1 MSRPFFTIGHSD
13 RSLPAFE
20 ALLQEAGVRQVVDIR
35 RLPGSRAHPQFDSE
49 PLRDALAADGIGYD
63 HAAALGGRRR
73 HDRDVPEAVNAL
85 WRNRSFHNYADYAL
99 SGAFA
104 AALDALVVAGQARTS
119 AVMCAEAVWWR
130 CHRRIVADYLLARGE
145 QVFHI
150 LSAGRIEPARMTEGA
165 VPRPDGKVVYPAV
178 G

>member
-1 MSRPFFTIGHSD
+1 MRRPFFTIGHSD
-13 RSLPAFE
+13 RSLAAFE
-20 ALLQEAGVRQVVDIR
+20 ALLQEAGVRQVVDVR
-35 RLPGSRAHPQFDSE
+35 RLPGSRAHPQFDSA
-49 PLRDALAADGIGYD
+49 PLGEALAADGIGYD

-73 HDRDVPEAVNAL
+73 RDRDVPEAVNAL

-99 SGAFA
+99 SDAFA

-150 LSAGRIEPARMTEGA
+150 LSASRIEPARMTEGA
-165 VPRPDGKVVYPAV
+165 VLQPDGKVVYPGA

>member
-1 MSRPFFTIGHSD
+1 MRRPFFNIGHSD
-13 RSLPAFE
+13 RSLAAFE
-20 ALLQEAGVRQVVDIR
+20 ALLREAGVRQVVDVR
-35 RLPGSRAHPQFDSE
+35 RLPGSRAHPQFDSA
-49 PLRDALAADGIGYD
+49 PLGEALAADGIGYD

-73 HDRDVPEAVNAL
+73 RDRDVPEAVNAL

-99 SGAFA
+99 SDAFA

-150 LSAGRIEPARMTEGA
+150 LSASRIEPARMTEGA
-165 VPRPDGKVVYPAV
+165 VLQPDGKVVYPAA

>member
-35 RLPGSRAHPQFDSE
+35 RLPGSRAHPQFDSDA
-49 PLRDALAADGIGYD
+49 LRDALGASGIGYEY
-63 HAAALGGRRR
+63 AAALGGRRG
-73 HDRDVPEAVNAL
+73 RDPHVPDGVNAL

-99 SGAFA
+99 SGAFRA
-104 AALDALVVAGQARTS
+104 GLDALLAIGRERAST
-119 AVMCAEAVWWR
+119 VMCAEAVWWR

-145 QVFHI
+145 RVFHI
-150 LSAGRIEPARMTEGA
+150 MGEGRIEPAQLTAGA
-165 VPRPDGKVVYPAV
+165 VPRPDGTIHYPAPP
-178 G
+178 